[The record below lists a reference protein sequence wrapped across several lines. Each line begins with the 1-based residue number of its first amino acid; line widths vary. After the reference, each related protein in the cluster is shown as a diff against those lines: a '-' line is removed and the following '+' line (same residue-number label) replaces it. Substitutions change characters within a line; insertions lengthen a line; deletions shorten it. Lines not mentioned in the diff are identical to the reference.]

1 MCDDTVIIHL
11 KKVTCCKLQL
21 YVIIFVVISIYFLKQ
36 MLKKVII
43 LANKIQS
50 KGKSKKDRK
59 TDEEV
64 MQIIRNLRLIDDV
77 LFEKF
82 MEDSAACEELLQV
95 ILENP
100 QLKVKSETLVAQKSL
115 RNLAKR
121 SVRLDAYIEGRED
134 KVYNIEIQRSDN
146 CNHVKRVRYNAST
159 ITVNKSEPG
168 DEFEHVQDV
177 IVVYISE
184 FDMFGAGKTV
194 YHVENVIRETGE
206 AVKDGLMA
214 VYVNTEVK
222 EDTLIGELMQCFLE
236 TDFEDNNFPNISRRM
251 KELKH
256 GGEDEIMCKSVEEY
270 AEKKA
275 KEATENAD
283 KRTAMEL
290 SQMGMDI
297 EKIANA
303 LHRDVEEIKL
313 WLSK

>member
-1 MCDDTVIIHL
+1 MVSNQ
-11 KKVTCCKLQL
+11 K
-21 YVIIFVVISIYFLKQ
+21 
-36 MLKKVII
+36 
-43 LANKIQS
+43 KIQNRE
-50 KGKSKKDRK
+50 KSKKDRK

-82 MEDSAACEELLQV
+82 MEDYAACEELLQV

-100 QLKVKSETLVAQKSL
+100 QLKVKPETLVAQKSL

-121 SVRLDAYIEGRED
+121 SVRLDAYVEGVED

-177 IVVYISE
+177 IVIYISE
-184 FDMFGAGKTV
+184 FDMFGAGKTI
-194 YHVENVIRETGE
+194 YHVENVVKETGKT
-206 AVKDGLMA
+206 VNDGLMS
-214 VYVNTEVK
+214 VYVNTEVA
-222 EDTLIGELMQCFLE
+222 DDSLIGELMQCFLK